1 MSTELRIG
9 QTLYHVRVTL
19 NALSRKK
26 IRKVDNDGVT
36 WYRYDKEIRDYNI
49 EEWEVTGKITFLVE
63 GELNSYSTYV
73 DEESRVEYALAS
85 SEGDE
90 AITNDFFND
99 DEFYLTREEAEA
111 RIAELQSRDREID
124 NG

>member
-1 MSTELRIG
+1 
-9 QTLYHVRVTL
+9 VTL

>member
-1 MSTELRIG
+1 VSTELRIG